1 MDNLNENQGGV
12 QPQQTELPKPSYNPL
27 MDNVNEKPYSSQGIT
42 ASQEQ
47 LNYAIPEPSYQPQS
61 VGSRENPYKT
71 IQNGGSM
78 SSGGGDKEPPPI
90 NPSMNPLGDA
100 EKKEGA
106 KHMAKLIIDGYE
118 QMHVFANKGLQFNP
132 SKLRKLEAE
141 GLINLSIPLPDG
153 YGNTITAGGFIQEF
167 NDQSKDALT
176 VSSAFKKETTPI
188 LERVLAKRGAGLTD
202 EQMLIYLFG
211 KDIAV
216 KGVLFYQMKSTMNE
230 MIEIIK
236 QQTEAYSG
244 GGGTPP
250 TMPNDTKTKENT
262 TTQPYAYAP
271 SQEPQVD
278 VNAQDFNFQTND
290 TFVASKVSNME
301 VPKTGRDRIIAQKQR
316 EKKWKDDIE
325 KASSGGS
332 SYEEAL
338 AKRKTGVRGK
348 KKSISDY
355 VKGADKKEITDAII
369 LTETKDDSID

>member
-1 MDNLNENQGGV
+1 MDNLNQTEVVEQ
-12 QPQQTELPKPSYNPL
+12 QPQTELPKPSYNPL

-47 LNYAIPEPSYQPQS
+47 LQYAIPEPSYQPQS

-71 IQNGGSM
+71 IQNGCRM
-78 SSGGGDKEPPPI
+78 SSGGADKESTPI

-118 QMHVFANKGLQFNP
+118 QMHIFANKGLQFNP
-132 SKLRKLEAE
+132 SKLRKLESE
-141 GLINLSIPLPDG
+141 GLIDLSIPLPDG

-167 NDQSKDALT
+167 NEQSKDSLT
-176 VSSAFKKETTPI
+176 VSSSFKKEATPI

-202 EQMLIYLFG
+202 EQMLIYIFG
-211 KDIAV
+211 KDIAI

-236 QQTEAYSG
+236 QQTESYKE
-244 GGGTPP
+244 GGTPP
-250 TMPNDTKTKENT
+250 PKMPQDSKKKDDVTS
-262 TTQPYAYAP
+262 QPYAYAP
-271 SQEPQVD
+271 TQEPISD
-278 VNAQDFNFQTND
+278 INANDFNFQTND
-290 TFVASKVSNME
+290 TFLASKVNTMS
-301 VPKTGRDRIIAQKQR
+301 VPSTGKERIIAQKEK
-316 EKKWKDDIE
+316 EKKWKADLE
-325 KASSGGS
+325 KNQSGGS
-332 SYEEAL
+332 SYEEAM